1 MSNLSIFLF
10 LTNLLFC
17 SMGMLCLVY
26 AVKKSHVQVLNFMYG
41 RSGLLFVLTA
51 LVLLRILV
59 PMEFWFTTTIKS
71 QHVLVALRK
80 AEMMTLAGGFTVRQL
95 YLCVWLCIMT
105 GLFIRMFCGYR
116 RLKSIVRL
124 LPPTKNKEVT
134 DLMEE
139 VGGDESFMSLPKVVE
154 VEAEIGPFIV
164 GGLHP
169 VIVLPK
175 HLSEEQRR
183 HALLHEL
190 EHFRNRHT
198 WIKLCMEVL
207 SLVHWWFV
215 PLHFL
220 KREVLAIME
229 LQADTYVLKRY
240 SEKEKLSYCKSIV
253 DVAKNRDPRSSQFC
267 LSFATEKS
275 VTKRRLGHIL
285 NSCQG
290 RKRSSRTGAV
300 LFLLSLLFFLLPF
313 FYTFEAYSDDWESL
327 REFRNSEGSIDV
339 NEDNSYF
346 LVDEE
351 GNYLLYTDGER
362 LDKFDFIPE
371 GFSEFEVRG
380 REGK

>member
-17 SMGMLCLVY
+17 SMGMLFLIY
-26 AVKKSHVQVLNFMYG
+26 AVKKNNVQVLNFMYG
-41 RSGLLFVLTA
+41 RSGLLFVLTV
-51 LVLLRILV
+51 LVLFRILV
-59 PMEFWFTTTIKS
+59 PMEFRFTTTIKS
-71 QHVLVALRK
+71 QHILVALRK
-80 AEMMTLAGGFTVRQL
+80 VEMMSLAGGFTVRHL
-95 YLCVWLCIMT
+95 YLCIWLFVMA
-105 GLFIRMFCGYR
+105 GLFLRMFRDYW
-116 RLKSIVRL
+116 RLKSLVQL
-124 LPPTKNKEVT
+124 LPPTKNEDIVNLTEEIKT
-134 DLMEE
+134 SGNLM
-139 VGGDESFMSLPKVVE
+139 SMPKVVE

-183 HALLHEL
+183 HAFLHEL

-198 WIKLCMEVL
+198 WIKLWMEVL
-207 SLVHWWFV
+207 SLFYWWFL

-240 SEKEKLSYCKSIV
+240 SKREKLSYCKSII
-253 DVAKNRDPRSSQFC
+253 DVAKKQEIHSSRFC

-285 NSCQG
+285 DSCRG
-290 RKRSSRTGAV
+290 RKKNSKTGAV
-300 LFLLSLLFFLLPF
+300 LFLFSLLFFLLPF

-362 LDKFDFIPE
+362 LDKFDSIPE
-371 GFSEFEVRG
+371 GFIEFEIRSL
-380 REGK
+380 EGK